1 MEIENNKIDNKIS
14 CFLKFL
20 KFLIKNKNAI
30 KFNIPLKKSAIKEGF
45 IIYNIFIQNIKFNI
59 KFIFCK

>member
-1 MEIENNKIDNKIS
+1 
-14 CFLKFL
+14 L

-45 IIYNIFIQNIKFNI
+45 IIYNIFIQNLKFNI
-59 KFIFCK
+59 KYKI